1 MIERSEAYLLLY
13 FDELCQEK
21 CMLDAVIGICSP
33 VVGLWGV
40 GADRANFL
48 EGLIL
53 AFARFKCQLALHHLF
68 MGHVMR

>member
-1 MIERSEAYLLLY
+1 
-13 FDELCQEK
+13 
-21 CMLDAVIGICSP
+21 MLDAVIGICSP